1 EEVARG
7 EKKFFKLVMMMSLM
21 IQDSTK
27 ELIIHFG
34 RCHMR
39 KGSMGD
45 NILFERVQIKFKVI
59 RRKQKMKNG
68 HEYFIQERWAQDS
81 GKNIKSSMK
90 TKLFLIMLDTIRE
103 LWSWNILWKTSSGI
117 SDQAS
122 TWDTN

>member
-1 EEVARG
+1 MG
-7 EKKFFKLVMMMSLM
+7 
-21 IQDSTK
+21 
-27 ELIIHFG
+27 
-34 RCHMR
+34 
-39 KGSMGD
+39 KGNMGD

-59 RRKQKMKNG
+59 RRKLKMENG

-90 TKLFLIMLDTIRE
+90 TKFLINMQDTIRE
-103 LWSWNILWKTSSGI
+103 LWEWNILWNTSSGI

>member
-1 EEVARG
+1 MG
-7 EKKFFKLVMMMSLM
+7 
-21 IQDSTK
+21 
-27 ELIIHFG
+27 
-34 RCHMR
+34 
-39 KGSMGD
+39 KGNMGD

-59 RRKQKMKNG
+59 RRKLKMENG

-90 TKLFLIMLDTIRE
+90 TKFLINMQDTIRE

>member
-1 EEVARG
+1 MG
-7 EKKFFKLVMMMSLM
+7 
-21 IQDSTK
+21 
-27 ELIIHFG
+27 
-34 RCHMR
+34 

-90 TKLFLIMLDTIRE
+90 TKLFSHHARHHTGIME
-103 LWSWNILWKTSSGI
+103 LEYFMEDFKWDFRSS
-117 SDQAS
+117 
-122 TWDTN
+122 